1 MISIKVRLGGKTQ
14 EKFLSVCRFR
24 TILISDNVLK
34 WSNCHTMPVLLLY
47 KPQCICSE
55 YIIYECRCPLPHSNK
70 HFVEEWMN
78 NESTMEFISK
88 TGINKS
94 KSPSSGGDKSI
105 AWVAPGSKL
114 NPWKP
119 QDSSRAVQK
128 ETLRG
133 SALHFTGEDDW
144 NTKKSKRKSRDF
156 PTGPVVKTPG
166 FQGRGCR
173 FDS

>member
-24 TILISDNVLK
+24 TLLISDNVLK
-34 WSNCHTMPVLLLY
+34 WSNCHTVPVLLLY

-70 HFVEEWMN
+70 HFVDEWMN
-78 NESTMEFISK
+78 DESTMEFISK

-105 AWVAPGSKL
+105 AWRAPGSKL
-114 NPWKP
+114 SPWKP
-119 QDSSRAVQK
+119 WDSSRPEGKGLYKQK

-144 NTKKSKRKSRDF
+144 NTKDLKWNLGTSLRSS
-156 PTGPVVKTPG
+156 G
-166 FQGRGCR
+166 
-173 FDS
+173 

>member
-1 MISIKVRLGGKTQ
+1 MIKERL
-14 EKFLSVCRFR
+14 
-24 TILISDNVLK
+24 
-34 WSNCHTMPVLLLY
+34 
-47 KPQCICSE
+47 
-55 YIIYECRCPLPHSNK
+55 
-70 HFVEEWMN
+70 
-78 NESTMEFISK
+78 

-144 NTKKSKRKSRDF
+144 NTKDLKWNLGTFLQAQWLKLQASK
-156 PTGPVVKTPG
+156 TGGAGLIPN
-166 FQGRGCR
+166 QGMKILPAAWREQTK
-173 FDS
+173 